1 MANVVLELEK
11 ASKFYWLGEA
21 RVKALDDVSLRVKR
35 GEFVAITGSSG
46 AGKSTLLHLIGLL
59 DKPSSGRVL
68 LDGVNASRLPDDDLA
83 VLRGLKI
90 GFVFQFFNLHPTLT
104 ALENVELPMVIAGVD
119 ERERRV
125 RARELLALVNLSHRA
140 RHFPAQLS
148 GGERQRVA
156 IARALANNPAI
167 LLADEPTGNLDS
179 KTGAEIMG
187 VFAKLNKQ
195 GRTIVMVTHEKNVA
209 RHAKRVVELRDGK
222 MLRDS
227 RV

>member
-1 MANVVLELEK
+1 MGGGGVEK
-11 ASKFYWLGEA
+11 GRW
-21 RVKALDDVSLRVKR
+21 
-35 GEFVAITGSSG
+35 
-46 AGKSTLLHLIGLL
+46 LHLIGLL

-209 RHAKRVVELRDGK
+209 RHAKRVVEMRDGK
-222 MLRDS
+222 VLRDS